1 MITEKLGTA
10 FAVLCNRTVNNI
22 LCAFFVPQAQGFEK
36 QASMIALSVVVLFFL
51 YTADILT
58 NAETETKLSHP
69 ALMLLV
75 LIV

>member
-22 LCAFFVPQAQGFEK
+22 LCTFFFPQAEGFEK
-36 QASMIALSVVVLFFL
+36 QAGMIALSAVVLFCL
-51 YTADILT
+51 HTADNLA
-58 NAETETKLSHP
+58 NAEPETTLSHP
-69 ALMLLV
+69 AFSLLV